1 LTQEFSINKLPPG
14 LNGSE
19 GLMQMHWGMY
29 AKIKQ
34 DWVWLIRQQMLK
46 KHSGPVKIEFTRRSV
61 QMMDLDNVG
70 ASFKVVGDALE
81 EEGII
86 QDDSPKIVQHLIISW
101 EKCRKRKVQGITVRI
116 EDV

>member
-1 LTQEFSINKLPPG
+1 
-14 LNGSE
+14 
-19 GLMQMHWGMY
+19 MHWGRY

-34 DWVWLIRQQMLK
+34 DWVWLIKQQKLK
-46 KHSGPVKIEFTRRSV
+46 KHIGPVKIEFTRRSV

-86 QDDSPKIVQHLIISW
+86 QNDSPEIVEHLIINW
-101 EKCRKRKVQGITVRI
+101 EKCRKRKDQGITVRI
-116 EDV
+116 EGV